1 MILCGSILY
10 YLYQSTPVVFTASFL
25 MHCRRNNLTA
35 LHFAAHQN
43 LTEIGLLLLQNSA
56 NPLAK
61 DIKYVLVY
69 IMNTDALETQNQICR
84 VC

>member
-1 MILCGSILY
+1 
-10 YLYQSTPVVFTASFL
+10 
-25 MHCRRNNLTA
+25 MHCLRNNLTA

-61 DIKYVLVY
+61 DMKYVLV
-69 IMNTDALETQNQICR
+69 
-84 VC
+84 